1 MNNLELKKYF
11 NSKVKNSKFTISEI
25 KGDASKR
32 RYYRAAAV
40 NKSLI
45 IMDSSLEKRN
55 FNNFIKYTKLFKNN
69 NVKVPNIISED
80 TDKKILII
88 EDLGNNLI
96 YDKTNKNNFE
106 KIYKSAIKNI
116 LSIQKIKNK
125 NISFYKKEKYF
136 SESSLFI
143 EWVIKRFI
151 NLNISKAD
159 ENKLIRS
166 LNFLVNS
173 INHKNNKLVH
183 RDYHSKNIFFK
194 DSKVTI
200 IDYQDSVYGSPVY
213 DLVSLVNDCYI
224 DIDCKQKNK
233 LINYFF
239 TEFNKDNKFIFSK
252 DEFLYNFNLISVQR
266 HMKASGIFCRLS
278 IKNKRHNYLRHLDRT
293 FNYIAKASS
302 CHVNLKILNFFT
314 KEVISNLNES
324 NYSGSR

>member
-1 MNNLELKKYF
+1 MNNLELKEYI
-11 NSKVKNSKFTISEI
+11 NSKVKNRKFTISEI

-32 RYYRAAAV
+32 KYYRAEEKK
-40 NKSLI
+40 KSII

-55 FNNFIKYTKLFKNN
+55 FNNFLKYTKLFKNN
-69 NVKVPNIISED
+69 NIRVPNIISED
-80 TDKKILII
+80 SDKKILII

-96 YDKTNKNNFE
+96 DDKTNKNNFS
-106 KIYKSAIKNI
+106 KIYKNAIKNI
-116 LSIQKIKNK
+116 FNIQKIKNK
-125 NISFYKKEKYF
+125 NIGFYKKEKYF
-136 SESSLFI
+136 SESYLFI
-143 EWVIKRFI
+143 DWVIKKFI
-151 NLNISKAD
+151 NLNITKAD

-194 DSKVTI
+194 DSKITI
-200 IDYQDSVYGSPVY
+200 IDYQDALYGSPVY
-213 DLVSLVNDCYI
+213 DFVSLVNDCYR
-224 DIDCKQKNK
+224 DIDHKQKNI
-233 LINYFF
+233 LMNYFL
-239 TEFNKDNKFIFSK
+239 TELNQDNKFNFSK
-252 DEFLYNFNLISVQR
+252 DEFIYNFNLLSAQR

-278 IKNKRHNYLRHLDRT
+278 IKNKRHNYLQHLDRT

>member
-1 MNNLELKKYF
+1 MNNLELKEYI
-11 NSKVKNSKFTISEI
+11 NSKVKNRKFTISEI

-32 RYYRAAAV
+32 KYYRAEEE

-55 FNNFIKYTKLFKNN
+55 FNNFLKYTKLFKNN
-69 NVKVPNIISED
+69 NIKVPNIISED
-80 TDKKILII
+80 SEKKILII

-96 YDKTNKNNFE
+96 YDKTNKNNLL

-116 LSIQKIKNK
+116 LNIQKIKNK

-143 EWVIKRFI
+143 EWVIKKFI
-151 NLNISKAD
+151 NLNISKSD
-159 ENKLIRS
+159 ENKLIKS

-173 INHKNNKLVH
+173 INNKSNKLVH

-194 DSKVTI
+194 DDKITI
-200 IDYQDSVYGSPVY
+200 IDYQDSLYGSPIY
-213 DLVSLVNDCYI
+213 DLVSLLNDCYR
-224 DIDCKQKNK
+224 DIDHKQKNI
-233 LINYFF
+233 LINYFLS
-239 TEFNKDNKFIFSK
+239 EFNQDNKVNFSK
-252 DEFLYNFNLISVQR
+252 DEFIYNFNLISAQR

-278 IKNKRHNYLRHLDRT
+278 IKNNRHNYLQHLNRT
-293 FNYIAKASS
+293 FNYILKATS

-314 KEVISNLNES
+314 QEVISNLNES
-324 NYSGSR
+324 NYSSSR